1 MKRFFITAKED
12 TALLELLSKNLPAQY
27 NAEVVIASG
36 GAWKDKKRVLIPGL
50 IIRAEETIKVHVGD
64 IQGKAYTL
72 DKEQVIFENDDLL
85 VIYKPSNL
93 NVHAVPTSIHYHLS
107 YGVDGYLRDQGI
119 PFESTP
125 ITRLDRPVEGLVIFA
140 KNKPSERRLFELG
153 KKRKI
158 KKWYLAALEKREK
171 NDGPKYLRIQ
181 DIISSDGRRTLLD
194 DTGKAADSLFIKTA
208 SLENADIYSVFIFT
222 GRRHQIR
229 FHASHYLA
237 PIIGDTLYGSSVSLP
252 PDEIALVCRGY
263 NIPYRKQILR
273 IRLPQ
278 KYLDR
283 FFEVANKFTMR

>member
-12 TALLELLSKNLPAQY
+12 TPLLELLSMNLPAQY

-36 GAWKDKKRVLIPGL
+36 GAWKDRKRVLSPGL

-72 DKEQVIFENDDLL
+72 NKEQVIFENEDLL
-85 VIYKPSNL
+85 VVYKPPDL

-107 YGVDGYLRDQGI
+107 YGVDGYLRDQGT

-140 KNKPSERRLFELG
+140 KNKPAERRLFELG

-171 NDGPKYLRIQ
+171 NDAPKYLRIR
-181 DIISSDGRRTLLD
+181 DIIASDGRRTLLD
-194 DTGKAADSLFIKTA
+194 NTGKAADSLFIKTA
-208 SLENADIYSVFIFT
+208 SLEKADIYSVFIFT

-252 PDEIALVCRGY
+252 PEEIALVCRGY

-283 FFEVANKFTMR
+283 FLEVANKFAMR